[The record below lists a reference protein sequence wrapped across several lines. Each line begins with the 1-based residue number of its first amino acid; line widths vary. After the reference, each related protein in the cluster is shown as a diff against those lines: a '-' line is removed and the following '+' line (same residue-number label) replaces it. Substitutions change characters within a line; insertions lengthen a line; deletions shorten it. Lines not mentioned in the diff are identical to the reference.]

1 WAANGNGE
9 TGVVARIDTPLA
21 RRGDA
26 LVPTNWHDTIVALLD
41 RLRAEIANE
50 TRTHVVASPFRANE
64 DAGLALHLA
73 SLVGGGDA
81 VYRSARVADEVPC
94 PGFPRLARRRELA
107 PNGRGLEA
115 LGYKRVGDD
124 EGRGGLDAVA
134 GSDGVVIVLGDELA
148 DQDTTFGSNAR
159 LYVYAGE
166 LLSPAAKHADFVL
179 PLTTFAEQDGTFTN
193 HEGRVQRFWAAL
205 QPPPHARP
213 AWQILGV
220 VIAAIEKVAAPGG
233 AADAFRRVA
242 ELFPEFAGLSY
253 EVIGSRGAPLRERLQ
268 VAAGAGTSAEEA

>member
-1 WAANGNGE
+1 
-9 TGVVARIDTPLA
+9 
-21 RRGDA
+21 
-26 LVPTNWHDTIVALLD
+26 
-41 RLRAEIANE
+41 
-50 TRTHVVASPFRANE
+50 
-64 DAGLALHLA
+64 
-73 SLVGGGDA
+73 
-81 VYRSARVADEVPC
+81 
-94 PGFPRLARRRELA
+94 
-107 PNGRGLEA
+107 
-115 LGYKRVGDD
+115 
-124 EGRGGLDAVA
+124 
-134 GSDGVVIVLGDELA
+134 
-148 DQDTTFGSNAR
+148 
-159 LYVYAGE
+159 VYAGE